1 MRRVTH
7 SISLSFLRFLTPRSM
22 TLYAVIMAGGV
33 GSRFWPRS
41 RKASPKQFLR
51 FSGDRSLIQTTMDRL
66 APIVPPERVLVVTH
80 ARYAEHTQQQL
91 PDVPPENILAEP
103 IARNTAPCIAFAAA
117 HLAARAPDATMLVLP
132 ADHVIK
138 DQQTFEHVVA
148 IAAQKAQSPGALVTI
163 GIEPTHPETGYGYIQ
178 YDIDDESGE
187 VAAHPVLTF
196 AEKPDQ
202 ATAERFVDSGDFVW
216 NSGMFAW
223 RVDSIQAALAT
234 HLPEVAKT
242 FAPVAASSDAS
253 QDDEVVVQAYAD
265 CPSISIDYGIMERAG
280 DVWCV
285 LASFGW
291 NDVGDWRAFAD
302 LQETDSQGNALQG
315 DVLIHASARCCV
327 EAGER
332 TVALVGVNDLIIV
345 DTPDALLVCHRDQ
358 AQGVKNIVNHLSI
371 NDRDDVI

>member
-1 MRRVTH
+1 M
-7 SISLSFLRFLTPRSM
+7 S
-22 TLYAVIMAGGV
+22 LYAVIMAGGV

-41 RKASPKQFLR
+41 RQASPKQFLR

-80 ARYAEHTQQQL
+80 ARYAEHTQRQL
-91 PDVPPENILAEP
+91 SDVPIENILAEP

-132 ADHVIK
+132 ADHVIR
-138 DQQTFEHVVA
+138 DQQAFEQVVA
-148 IAAQKAQSPGALVTI
+148 TAARKAQTPGALVTI

-178 YDIDDESGE
+178 YEADDDEPGE
-187 VAAHPVLTF
+187 AAAYPVLTF

-216 NSGMFAW
+216 NSGMFVW
-223 RVDSIQAALAT
+223 RVDSIQAAMEA
-234 HLPEVAKT
+234 HLPLVAKT
-242 FAPVAASSDAS
+242 FAPIASSPDAS
-253 QDDEVVVQAYAD
+253 RNDETVVQAYAD
-265 CPSISIDYGIMERAG
+265 CPSVSIDYGIMERAA

-285 LASFGW
+285 PASFGW

-302 LQETDSQGNALQG
+302 LQETDDRGNALQG

-332 TVALVGVNDLIIV
+332 TVALVGVNDLIVI
-345 DTPDALLVCHRDQ
+345 DTPDALLVCHRDA